1 MLHSVF
7 QIQKA
12 ALLATPDSFVKT
24 EVKSLLTPRKSAIKV
39 LFVLEEVEG
48 PSQLTKSLATSAPRV
63 GGAPLVLKRSLCVS
77 PAISVFSKPHTTWP
91 PVSNASPV
99 IIAKV

>member
-1 MLHSVF
+1 M
-7 QIQKA
+7 
-12 ALLATPDSFVKT
+12 
-24 EVKSLLTPRKSAIKV
+24 TPRKSAIKV
-39 LFVLEEVEG
+39 LSASEEAEG
-48 PSQLTKSLATSAPRV
+48 PSRLTKLQATFAPRV
-63 GGAPLVLKRSLCVS
+63 GGAPLVLKLSPCVS